1 MEKLTVMK
9 NVFELATDITP
20 KRKIPDTKKILEA
33 GKDSVA
39 EFINEYL
46 RQTPQFKLLITADN
60 LDLLKTALC
69 VLFKENSEG
78 YSKSLSSPNV
88 FIETEGEF
96 KEVCYFVPPTK
107 PEGVTRENASDT
119 LPDYMKECEKNRTKI
134 YKSIMA
140 DKPSL
145 FLTQAHVEGKNLGMS
160 VMKINPKE
168 ICFLPHVWIHVEER
182 TNEYCFQLFRCFFA
196 PSGTRWVVSKDKT
209 ND

>member
-9 NVFELATDITP
+9 DVFELATDITP

-33 GKDSVA
+33 GKDSVV

-60 LDLLKTALC
+60 LDLLKTALR

-96 KEVCYFVPPTK
+96 KEVCYFVPP
-107 PEGVTRENASDT
+107 
-119 LPDYMKECEKNRTKI
+119 
-134 YKSIMA
+134 
-140 DKPSL
+140 
-145 FLTQAHVEGKNLGMS
+145 
-160 VMKINPKE
+160 
-168 ICFLPHVWIHVEER
+168 
-182 TNEYCFQLFRCFFA
+182 
-196 PSGTRWVVSKDKT
+196 DKT
-209 ND
+209 RRGDA

>member
-33 GKDSVA
+33 GKDSVV

-60 LDLLKTALC
+60 PDLLKTALC
-69 VLFKENSEG
+69 VLFKGNGEG

-96 KEVCYFVPPTK
+96 KEICYFVPPTK
-107 PEGVTRENASDT
+107 PEGVTRENASDA
-119 LPDYMKECEKNRTKI
+119 LPDYMKECDKNRILI
-134 YKSIMA
+134 YKSAMLNQS
-140 DKPSL
+140 SL
-145 FLTQAHVEGKNLGMS
+145 YLTQAKLVEQGFDGVVK
-160 VMKINPKE
+160 KISPKE
-168 ICFLPHVWIHVEER
+168 LCFLSHVWIHVEER
-182 TNEYCFQLFRCFFA
+182 KSEYDFQLIRCFFA
-196 PSGTRWVVSKDKT
+196 PSGTHWVVAKDKP